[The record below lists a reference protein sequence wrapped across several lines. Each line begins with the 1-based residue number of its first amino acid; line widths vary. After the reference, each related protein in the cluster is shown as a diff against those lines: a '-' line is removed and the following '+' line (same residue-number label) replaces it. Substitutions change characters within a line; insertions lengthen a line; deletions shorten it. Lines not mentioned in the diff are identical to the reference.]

1 MNKVFWRI
9 DSLPHGWNVLA
20 SIFIGGAITAL
31 AYALSSAGLAEL
43 AGTFLTYWVVF
54 CFQRLFSKMAGS
66 RKGHFAG
73 SSAMLRQFQQDAAA
87 WMRDRTVLSIFLLG
101 FFVAVAF
108 TAARSGVIGLLQ
120 VFGNPWFAL
129 AGGLLV
135 AALVASPVLFRDLGA
150 ALGSGSEGDE
160 PHEN

>member
-54 CFQRLFSKMAGS
+54 CFQRLFSKMAGY

-73 SSAMLRQFQQDAAA
+73 SSAMLRQFQQDAAQ

-101 FFVAVAF
+101 FFVAMAF
-108 TAARSGVIGLLQ
+108 TAARSGVIAILT

-150 ALGSGSEGDE
+150 ALGSGAASEGDD
-160 PHEN
+160 HE